1 MKNNKVEGGG
11 LVPMNET
18 LCDSLYVKEL
28 ESRLETDPLV
38 AGGLLQFMGDN
49 GDFEMLSCKKEFTCG
64 EFSCNGFVI

>member
-1 MKNNKVEGGG
+1 MNKHKMEEG

-38 AGGLLQFMGDN
+38 AGGLV
-49 GDFEMLSCKKEFTCG
+49 EFVSGPIRPNCLI
-64 EFSCNGFVI
+64 EICVPKDCDELKCFIDD